1 MSDDGEQERY
11 DLGVLFVHGIGQ
23 QARGQTSPPGPTR

>member
-1 MSDDGEQERY
+1 VTDGDDRY

-23 QARGQTSPPGPTR
+23 QGRGADAARTA